1 MRTAVENLLPI
12 IPATPAEK
20 LVGIARLAASAEHIR
35 EGHNVEYFSM
45 PVRSI
50 LNKCTAEYMPFSWTI
65 NPYRGCEFACK
76 YCYARYTHEFM
87 ELREGVDFERKIFV
101 KEHTAHLLRQ
111 ELKHVKPHE
120 DIAIGTATDPYQ
132 PAERRYEMTR
142 AIMAELSLHSGLNIG
157 VVTKS
162 QLVTRDID
170 LFKKISAHNALA
182 IHLTV
187 TTVDAKL
194 ARLLEPRAP
203 RPDLRLDAVRQLS
216 AAGITAGV
224 ICAPVLPG
232 ITDSPARLNGVVRAA
247 KEAGAAYVF
256 ANTLFL
262 KPCSAAVFFPF
273 LEQNFPHLVTAYRER
288 YRDNAYVSAEY
299 KRKVLELV
307 NRLCRKHGLPDRDER
322 RRVREFGAKVAASQ
336 AEQLP
341 LFG

>member
-1 MRTAVENLLPI
+1 MMWFMGVALPI
-12 IPATPAEK
+12 FPEPDRPQ
-20 LVGIARLAASAEHIR
+20 LVGIAKLAAAAEHIR
-35 EGHNVEYFSM
+35 DGHNVEYFSM

-50 LNKCTAEYMPFSWTI
+50 LNRCTAAYMPFAWTI

-87 ELREGVDFERKIFV
+87 EMRDGLDFERKIYV
-101 KEHTAHLLRQ
+101 KEHTAYLLRQ
-111 ELKHVKPHE
+111 ELRRVKPHE

-142 AIMAELSLHSGLNIG
+142 AIMEELSRHAGLNIG

-170 LFKKISAHNALA
+170 LFKRIAAKNALA

-187 TTVDAKL
+187 TTVDAEL
-194 ARLLEPRAP
+194 ARLLEPKAP
-203 RPDLRLDAVRQLS
+203 RPDLRLDAVRQLA

-232 ITDSPARLNGVVRAA
+232 ITDTPKSLDGVIRAA
-247 KEAGAAYVF
+247 KAAGAHYVF

-273 LEQNFPHLVTAYRER
+273 LEKHFPDLVPAYRKR
-288 YRDNAYVSAEY
+288 YEANAYVSPAY
-299 KRKVLELV
+299 KRRILELV
-307 NRLCRKHGLPDRDER
+307 NRLCNKHGLPDRDER
-322 RRVREFGAKVAASQ
+322 RRVREFGAQMAAAQ
-336 AEQLP
+336 AEQLS
-341 LFG
+341 LFA